1 MGPRGAPRDI
11 STLSFTHLCTFP
23 PIYVLILAVCSLL
36 HPYPHLLCGHT
47 CTSLA
52 GAIHLTAHFHR
63 LCTFPSL
70 FQSFKC
76 LFFVLLAG
84 YYPNRWRPLIDEA
97 PTVSGKHRLL
107 PEGKTPAVIGKHQL
121 PPGNHRLLPDNTN
134 CYGKTQSVTGKA
146 TAQMLP
152 GHQRLPG
159 NPHGGTQIVTG
170 KTQIVVG
177 ERKLLLAT
185 SVLFLPYFVLLHPYF
200 HLLYR
205 HLSTSAAGVIDLTT
219 QFHRLYAFPS
229 IFQSYK
235 WSFLYFSS
243 RCYPY
248 THPFLSSLLF

>member
-1 MGPRGAPRDI
+1 MGKKRVDISCGTPRGQLAGAP
-11 STLSFTHLCTFP
+11 LSEGTPLGNAQASWPRGVPRGPHGIYPPFFFTHLCTFP

-52 GAIHLTAHFHR
+52 DAIHLTAHFHR

-107 PEGKTPAVIGKHQL
+107 PEGKTPAVTGKHQL

-146 TAQMLP
+146 TVQMLP

-177 ERKLLLAT
+177 ERKLLSAT
-185 SVLFLPYFVLLHPYF
+185 SVLFFTVLC
-200 HLLYR
+200 
-205 HLSTSAAGVIDLTT
+205 TSPPI
-219 QFHRLYAFPS
+219 FPS
-229 IFQSYK
+229 SISP
-235 WSFLYFSS
+235 SIYFCS
-243 RCYPY
+243 RR
-248 THPFLSSLLF
+248 H